1 MYGSW
6 ISSIHYR
13 AIIWLQGWILWNSLR
28 SPSFDSHYVST
39 ARAIQPFGAWL
50 VFIYWNKCW
59 TNWSI
64 TNPIWLSCITEI
76 ILPSKITNP
85 SYDDG
90 RIGVLTEK
98 RRWTVNLISC
108 INKVSDQWKM
118 LVNIQGKG
126 RALDEKSERLLIEYN
141 MSLDPEGKIDR
152 RLLLTV
158 SLRISKSLWV
168 WCGIRL
174 KHDGGHAS
182 GWGIFSSACPAPE
195 IVLIRSLSH
204 YVRKMC
210 SSLLEPYQI

>member
-1 MYGSW
+1 MKFPEVSKLWFTLCLYCNSN
-6 ISSIHYR
+6 ST
-13 AIIWLQGWILWNSLR
+13 IWSL
-28 SPSFDSHYVST
+28 V
-39 ARAIQPFGAWL
+39 G
-50 VFIYWNKCW
+50 FIYWNKCW

-90 RIGVLTEK
+90 RIGVLTK
-98 RRWTVNLISC
+98 QRRWTVNSISC

-126 RALDEKSERLLIEYN
+126 RALDEKSERLLMDYN
-141 MSLDPEGKIDR
+141 MFLDPEGKIDR
-152 RLLLTV
+152 RLLLPV
-158 SLRISKSLWV
+158 SLRISESLWV
-168 WCGIRL
+168 CCGIGL

-195 IVLIRSLSH
+195 TVLILSLSH
-204 YVRKMC
+204 DVKKMC
-210 SSLLEPYQI
+210 SSIAGAISDLARKVQNVINM